1 MKNTIHSIKYS
12 SGKISC
18 SAHYHNCHQILF
30 VTQGN
35 ATVVLNDKE
44 RPLTSGKILILNRF
58 EQHSIKSPSE
68 NYERFILRIEPQAQY
83 SGDPRL
89 FSIILNRPNNFIN
102 IIDCEED
109 FQKIKFT
116 FERLTSEFDSTS
128 PMSKTMTELLFN
140 QLLIYIYRHI
150 KLDFPHYD
158 SISFSTILKAENIL
172 SVNYYK
178 KISLKQLAD
187 ALSVSPSLLSHSF
200 KKITGMSVMN
210 YLLACRIAEA
220 KSQLIKTDMPI
231 GRIAEQ
237 CGFSDFSNFSR
248 IFKKMTGYTPSQYLK
263 TFKY

>member
-30 VTQGN
+30 V
-35 ATVVLNDKE
+35 TVVLNDKE

>member
-1 MKNTIHSIKYS
+1 M
-12 SGKISC
+12 
-18 SAHYHNCHQILF
+18 
-30 VTQGN
+30 
-35 ATVVLNDKE
+35 
-44 RPLTSGKILILNRF
+44 
-58 EQHSIKSPSE
+58 
-68 NYERFILRIEPQAQY
+68 NYLLACRI
-83 SGDPRL
+83 
-89 FSIILNRPNNFIN
+89 
-102 IIDCEED
+102 
-109 FQKIKFT
+109 
-116 FERLTSEFDSTS
+116 TSEFDSTS

>member
-1 MKNTIHSIKYS
+1 M
-12 SGKISC
+12 
-18 SAHYHNCHQILF
+18 
-30 VTQGN
+30 TQGN

-102 IIDCEED
+102 IIDCEDD

-116 FERLTSEFDSTS
+116 FERLTSEFDSTA

-150 KLDFPHYD
+150 KLDFSHYD

-187 ALSVSPSLLSHSF
+187 DLSVSPSLLSHSF

-231 GRIAEQ
+231 GQIAEQ

>member
-150 KLDFPHYD
+150 KLDFPHYE

-172 SVNYYK
+172 S
-178 KISLKQLAD
+178 AD

>member
-200 KKITGMSVMN
+200 KKITGMS
-210 YLLACRIAEA
+210 
-220 KSQLIKTDMPI
+220 
-231 GRIAEQ
+231 
-237 CGFSDFSNFSR
+237 
-248 IFKKMTGYTPSQYLK
+248 PSQYQKMVRSSKKDPIYEQIDLENPLSPSDI
-263 TFKY
+263 KY

>member
-1 MKNTIHSIKYS
+1 M
-12 SGKISC
+12 
-18 SAHYHNCHQILF
+18 
-30 VTQGN
+30 TQGN

-150 KLDFPHYD
+150 KLDFSHYD

-263 TFKY
+263 TCKY